1 MMLRFYF
8 NKILAKITA
17 RRDPGNPLEIVRR
30 WNHEIWD
37 RRNPAIID
45 QLAHEDYFNHSD
57 QMGKTGFKQMVQ
69 GIHGI
74 FSNLTF
80 VPQDQLTQ
88 GDKVV
93 VRWTLRGVHS
103 GVFMGIAP
111 TGKEITIQ
119 GISIYRLAQ
128 SKIVED
134 WSASDMLPL
143 LRQLGVQLCLSDG
156 NGGFFP
162 LKT

>member
-1 MMLRFYF
+1 MMPRFYF
-8 NKILAKITA
+8 NKILLKMTG
-17 RRDPGNPLEIVRR
+17 RRNPANPVEIVRR
-30 WNHEIWD
+30 WNHEIWN
-37 RRNPAIID
+37 RRNLAIID

-57 QMGKTGFKQMVQ
+57 QMDKTGFKQMVQ

-80 VPQDQLTQ
+80 VPQDQLAQ

-93 VRWTLRGVHS
+93 VRWTLRGEHS

-143 LRQLGVQLCLSDG
+143 LRQLGVELCLSDG